1 MVLDRPGAKFD
12 YNGRK
17 YVIGEPVIGT
27 EASEYDGLIGTILEI
42 RDGEDKETENETP
55 DIYCSFEPPVH
66 PYDIQRLEQVFSEL
80 YQYPKKLD
88 DIILDLVIM
97 APEMIEPLRYLQE
110 NRQKLSIYTVCEEWV
125 FDGVDDHSITPFMD
139 YRLARLKFCEDLA
152 EDQRNG
158 CIHAWEKRDDL
169 VIESRKDYYE
179 CYLDGEY
186 CRNHYKISIRQDAA
200 LISDETLGMIG
211 RAYIDQSRM
220 EDFASNAAE
229 WDKAEALSDEQFQRF
244 ISDPSIPDRIEKKLG
259 KNDPY
264 WESYWDS
271 ISDVA
276 HELLNEYL
284 KNNTHP
290 DCFTPEPDSPYPL
303 CIGTGEEKCRHC
315 CLYVDIEGEGGHD
328 E

>member
-1 MVLDRPGAKFD
+1 MIIYKPGAVFE
-12 YNGRK
+12 YNGK
-17 YVIGEPVIGT
+17 QLKIGESVVGT
-27 EASEYDGLIGTILEI
+27 DSSKYAGLNGTILAI
-42 RDGEDKETENETP
+42 CDGKDKGTEYGTP
-55 DIYCSFEPPVH
+55 DVYCRFAPPVF
-66 PYDIQRLEQVFSEL
+66 PCDIKNLEGYFSCL
-80 YQYPKKLD
+80 HKKQMKLEEIPLD
-88 DIILDLVIM
+88 PVTVSPD
-97 APEMIEPLRYLQE
+97 MIEPVSYFYEGKQNVTIYLVQ
-110 NRQKLSIYTVCEEWV
+110 EEWA
-125 FDGVDDHSITPFMD
+125 FNGGHGVSVTPYLNRVAAKRFFNAS
-139 YRLARLKFCEDLA
+139 YKKEQ
-152 EDQRNG
+152 ESG
-158 CIHAWEKRDDL
+158 YIHAWKERDDF
-169 VIESRKDYYE
+169 VVEMDEYSYE
-179 CYLDGEY
+179 CYLNEDY
-186 CRNHYKISIRQDAA
+186 NQNHYSLSLQLHTVPMCDAVA
-200 LISDETLGMIG
+200 GKIG

-290 DCFTPEPDSPYPL
+290 DCFTPEPDNPYPL
-303 CIGTGEEKCRHC
+303 CIGNGEEQCRQC
-315 CLYVDIEGEGGHD
+315 CLYVDMEGEGGHD